1 MEAHETQWVCL
12 NLSANAGGIGDAG
25 LIPGSE
31 RSLEEEMATHPSI
44 LPRESYGQRSL
55 SGFSPWGPKELD
67 MTEHEKKKEGTILNK
82 NIINPHNK
90 YKHI

>member
-1 MEAHETQWVCL
+1 MWIWFL
-12 NLSANAGGIGDAG
+12 GPKD
-25 LIPGSE
+25 P
-31 RSLEEEMATHPSI
+31 LEEEMATHPSI

-55 SGFSPWGPKELD
+55 SGFSPWGPKKLD
-67 MTEHEKKKEGTILNK
+67 MTEHKKKKEGTILNK

>member
-1 MEAHETQWVCL
+1 
-12 NLSANAGGIGDAG
+12 
-25 LIPGSE
+25 
-31 RSLEEEMATHPSI
+31 MATHPSI

-67 MTEHEKKKEGTILNK
+67 VTEHEKKKEGTILSK